1 MGEFFQR
8 IRTQISEFLDGLDR
22 RQKIIYFGGGA
33 ALTLI
38 IAVAILLLTRTEYV
52 PLATGLSLDEAAQ
65 ISTGLDDLGI
75 RYRDDDNATTLLV
88 PKEDLSRAKMQL
100 TLNGLLT
107 TKDFNWTQAFSN
119 TSLTYTSEDKDQMYE
134 LAQETALAE
143 TIETIDA
150 VERAKVN
157 LTIPSDSAFLLND
170 STVSKASVTL
180 LLNGGYTLNQQQVN
194 GIVMI
199 LVNSVKGLE
208 ASNVSVVDNTGRVLN
223 EIADTQGQINA
234 NNQRELQQQVQE
246 KLEKD
251 LEAFLATIFG
261 EGGVRVMVAVTLD
274 FDSQVTSSKMYSVPI
289 EGETN
294 GLVRSMTEIQES
306 TLNAGTSG
314 VPGTDSNSE
323 ATNYNEI
330 DGAGTQYQKASK
342 TINYE
347 MNETLTTVEKAE
359 GQIKDITISVI
370 VDETNLVDE
379 TLTEEQKNEI
389 QDLVSAAAGLDTRV
403 VQVSGQTFSVIEDPF
418 ADEMADAGIPWWIF
432 AVVAGVI
439 VSAIAGAVLFM
450 RRKAKSEEEE
460 RIMRE
465 LEEQREIEEIRL
477 EEADQS
483 SPKYQIEK
491 FIETNP
497 EVVAQLLRAW
507 LNED

>member
-1 MGEFFQR
+1 
-8 IRTQISEFLDGLDR
+8 
-22 RQKIIYFGGGA
+22 
-33 ALTLI
+33 
-38 IAVAILLLTRTEYV
+38 
-52 PLATGLSLDEAAQ
+52 
-65 ISTGLDDLGI
+65 
-75 RYRDDDNATTLLV
+75 
-88 PKEDLSRAKMQL
+88 
-100 TLNGLLT
+100 
-107 TKDFNWTQAFSN
+107 
-119 TSLTYTSEDKDQMYE
+119 
-134 LAQETALAE
+134 
-143 TIETIDA
+143 
-150 VERAKVN
+150 
-157 LTIPSDSAFLLND
+157 
-170 STVSKASVTL
+170 
-180 LLNGGYTLNQQQVN
+180 
-194 GIVMI
+194 
-199 LVNSVKGLE
+199 
-208 ASNVSVVDNTGRVLN
+208 
-223 EIADTQGQINA
+223 
-234 NNQRELQQQVQE
+234 
-246 KLEKD
+246 
-251 LEAFLATIFG
+251 
-261 EGGVRVMVAVTLD
+261 MVAVTLD
-274 FDSQVTSSKMYSVPI
+274 FDSQVTSSKVYSVPI

-314 VPGTDSNSE
+314 VPGTDSNAE

-330 DGAGTQYQKASK
+330 DGAGTEYQKASK

-370 VDETNLVDE
+370 IDESNLVDE

-403 VQVSGQTFSVIEDPF
+403 VQVSGQTFSVVEDPF

-439 VSAIAGAVLFM
+439 VSAIAGAVIFM
-450 RRKAKSEEEE
+450 RRRAKAEEEE